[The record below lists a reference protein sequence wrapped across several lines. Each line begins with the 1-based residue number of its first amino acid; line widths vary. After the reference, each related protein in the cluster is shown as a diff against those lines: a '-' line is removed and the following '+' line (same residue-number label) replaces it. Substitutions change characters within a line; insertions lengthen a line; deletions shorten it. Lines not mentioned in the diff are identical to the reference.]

1 MVVVVVDLENQRVS
15 DAITLASFAKPRKVE
30 KKICYETEL
39 GLSLEKRTQLLNI
52 IREDNSWSN
61 KQGGLYFTNLYA
73 HHTQW
78 LMHKDHSEFKELV
91 DLVDNYLATS
101 VLQNLNEKGHFV
113 ESIKNHSYLLEGPT
127 PARARGWTVLAV
139 PEFG

>member
-1 MVVVVVDLENQRVS
+1 MVGVVVVLENQRVS
-15 DAITLASFAKPRKVE
+15 SAITLASFAKPRKVE

-39 GLSLEKRTQLLNI
+39 GLSLEKRTRLLNI

-78 LMHKDHSEFKELV
+78 HMHRQHSEVAELTY
-91 DLVDNYLATS
+91 LVDNYVMTS
-101 VLQNLNEKGHFV
+101 ILPIPLT
-113 ESIKNHSYLLEGPT
+113 YRTLE
-127 PARARGWTVLAV
+127 
-139 PEFG
+139 